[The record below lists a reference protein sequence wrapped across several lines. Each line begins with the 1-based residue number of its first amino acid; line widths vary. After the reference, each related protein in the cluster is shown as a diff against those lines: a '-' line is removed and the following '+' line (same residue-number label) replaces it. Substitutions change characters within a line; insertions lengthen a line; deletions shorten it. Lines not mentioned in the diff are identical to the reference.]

1 MESQSTLMLALQM
14 LGSLAL
20 LIFGMKMMSETLQK
34 MAGPQLRHILG
45 KMTTNRFTGMF
56 TGMFVTAAVQS
67 STATTVMTVS
77 FVNAGLLTLAQA
89 ISVIMGAN
97 IGTTLTAWIMSA
109 GFAFSIT
116 DLVWPGFIIAIFLI
130 YRKKNKNIGDFIFGL
145 AFLFLGLGTLRATG
159 MSMKLGEQ
167 PAVLDFFQSF
177 DPDSFWTTILFL
189 FIGGILTMC
198 CQSSAAVMAITM
210 ILCSSGALPI
220 YQGIALVM
228 GENIGTTVTS
238 NLAALSASTQA
249 RRAAFAHMFFNVFGV
264 VWILIIFKPFINFV
278 CSLVGFDVEM
288 TRENVDAA
296 TFAGNTAKL
305 SVVLA
310 TFHTFFNVINTFI
323 LIWFIPQ
330 IEKLVCAV
338 IKGKKKGSEEDDEG
352 PVRLKYIEGG
362 LMATPE
368 ISVYQAQK
376 EVVVFGTRMQRMF
389 GMVKTLLDETD
400 DEAYEKNFN
409 RIRKYED
416 IGDNMEVEIARYL
429 EKVSDSQLSE
439 DTMMKLHALMRS
451 ISELESVGD
460 ACYNM
465 ARIIQRLKDKEEK
478 FTDEQTKNIHKMIDL
493 TDKALSQMLVVLK
506 GRRENLTTKESYRI
520 ERDIN
525 QLRDQLKL
533 ANVHDINEH
542 KYSYYLGTAYVDLLN
557 ECERL
562 GDYVMNVVESK
573 FSKL

>member
-1 MESQSTLMLALQM
+1 
-14 LGSLAL
+14 
-20 LIFGMKMMSETLQK
+20 
-34 MAGPQLRHILG
+34 
-45 KMTTNRFTGMF
+45 
-56 TGMFVTAAVQS
+56 
-67 STATTVMTVS
+67 
-77 FVNAGLLTLAQA
+77 
-89 ISVIMGAN
+89 
-97 IGTTLTAWIMSA
+97 
-109 GFAFSIT
+109 
-116 DLVWPGFIIAIFLI
+116 
-130 YRKKNKNIGDFIFGL
+130 
-145 AFLFLGLGTLRATG
+145 
-159 MSMKLGEQ
+159 
-167 PAVLDFFQSF
+167 
-177 DPDSFWTTILFL
+177 
-189 FIGGILTMC
+189 
-198 CQSSAAVMAITM
+198 
-210 ILCSSGALPI
+210 
-220 YQGIALVM
+220 M

>member
-288 TRENVDAA
+288 TRDNVDAA